1 MSAKTYRFCT
11 LIIVIALAA
20 LIAWSILMEMPIF
33 LPIGGVVVAMLLIR
47 LCRRFTKEI
56 MVDERIRR
64 VNEKAAAVSYRIF
77 SIAMA
82 ILGVGLIILR
92 QSLPPTF
99 SIVGETLVYSVCV
112 LMLIH
117 LTFYYYYGHKL

>member
-11 LIIVIALAA
+11 LVIVIALAA
-20 LIAWSILMEMPIF
+20 LIAWAVAMEMPVF
-33 LPIGGVVVAMLLIR
+33 LPIGGVVVALLLLR
-47 LCRRFTKEI
+47 VCRHFTKEI
-56 MVDERIRR
+56 MMDERINR
-64 VNEKAAAVSYRIF
+64 VNEKAAAISYRIF

-82 ILGVGLIILR
+82 IVGVGLIILR
-92 QSLPPTF
+92 QSLPPLF
-99 SIVGETLVYSVCV
+99 SVVGETLVYSVCV

>member
-1 MSAKTYRFCT
+1 MSAKTYRLCT

-20 LIAWSILMEMPIF
+20 LIAWSILMEMPVF
-33 LPIGGVVVAMLLIR
+33 LPIGGVVVALLLIR
-47 LCRRFTKEI
+47 LCRRFTREI
-56 MVDERIRR
+56 MVDERIRQI
-64 VNEKAAAVSYRIF
+64 NEKAAAISYRIF

-99 SIVGETLVYSVCV
+99 SIIGETLVYSVCI

>member
-1 MSAKTYRFCT
+1 MSAKAYRFCT

-20 LIAWSILMEMPIF
+20 LIAWSVLTEMPLL
-33 LPIGGVVVAMLLIR
+33 LPIGGVVVALLLLR

-56 MVDERIRR
+56 MVDERMHK
-64 VNEKAAAVSYRIF
+64 VNEKAAATSYRIF

-82 ILGVGLIILR
+82 ILGVGLITFR
-92 QSLPPTF
+92 QSLPPIF
-99 SIVGETLVYSVCV
+99 GIVGETLVYSVCV

-117 LTFYYYYGHKL
+117 LSFYYYYGNKL